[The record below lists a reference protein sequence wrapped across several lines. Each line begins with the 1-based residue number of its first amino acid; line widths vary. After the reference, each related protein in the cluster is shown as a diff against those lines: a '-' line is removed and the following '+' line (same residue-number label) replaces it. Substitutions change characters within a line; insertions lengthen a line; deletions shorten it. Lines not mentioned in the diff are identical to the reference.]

1 MAPDVTRFL
10 LVWKPLGQE
19 IPSGHGPLCLIYEE
33 TSNGLD
39 GSEFTR
45 YWLLSDNWILQH
57 APCLENLLAV
67 IALARSLGIWVLG
80 SDVPMAL
87 LQQLET
93 GKKLIPEVAKCR
105 RGGWHPED
113 LIDPLPDRDTEWRK
127 ALWEGAQKYLSRH

>member
-1 MAPDVTRFL
+1 
-10 LVWKPLGQE
+10 
-19 IPSGHGPLCLIYEE
+19 LIYEE
-33 TSNGLD
+33 TSSGLD

-45 YWLLSDNWILQH
+45 YWLLSDHWSLHH

-67 IALARSLGIWVLG
+67 IVLARSLGIWVLG

-87 LQQLET
+87 LQQLEA

-127 ALWEGAQKYLSRH
+127 ALWDGAQKYLSRHGIDVTNVNLELSATKNTEPVK